1 MEMMNPK
8 TTDEELYP
16 DAKAVAKYSYSHI
29 EAIHSGDG
37 LLTTF
42 MFKVK
47 EDANIS
53 AKTAIKV
60 HVTALSYWNNDVL
73 NPVTVAG
80 IEQPAPIVVNPEVN
94 VTLPAQTKV
103 TYDGQP
109 HAVAA
114 TVPEGVAVEVKYNG
128 KN

>member
-1 MEMMNPK
+1 M
-8 TTDEELYP
+8 
-16 DAKAVAKYSYSHI
+16 
-29 EAIHSGDG
+29 
-37 LLTTF
+37 
-42 MFKVK
+42 
-47 EDANIS
+47 
-53 AKTAIKV
+53 
-60 HVTALSYWNNDVL
+60 L

-80 IEQPAPIVVNPEVN
+80 IEQAPIVVNPEVN

-128 KN
+128 KTEAPTAVGTYEVTATATEGFIGSAKGRS